1 MQEANIINNLNRKN
15 MTTKQVI
22 SKLND
27 FLAECMYK
35 DGFISY
41 AAYDYIFG
49 DADFKERILE
59 DGKYMSIDGFKDWL
73 SDYILEH
80 RNDYERLNIE
90 GTDND
95 IYVNIQ

>member
-1 MQEANIINNLNRKN
+1 

-35 DGFISY
+35 DGFTSY

-49 DADFKERILE
+49 NADFKERILE
-59 DGKYMSIDGFKDWL
+59 DGKYMSSEGFRNWL
-73 SDYILEH
+73 HDYMREY
-80 RNDYERLNIE
+80 RDDYEWLDIE
-90 GTDND
+90 GTVDD
-95 IYVNIQ
+95 IYAYIP

>member
-1 MQEANIINNLNRKN
+1 
-15 MTTKQVI
+15 MTTEQMI
-22 SKLND
+22 SKLDD
-27 FLAECMYK
+27 FLTECNCM
-35 DGFISY
+35 DGFTSY

-49 DADFKERILE
+49 DTDLKERILE

-80 RNDYERLNIE
+80 RDDYECLNIE

-95 IYVNIQ
+95 IYVIIQ